1 MSCCFQAPRQWC
13 WCFRPPILRYPVIIF
28 FFSPHPPTQN
38 RETYSMLNEQ
48 KGENLILMVSVWASA
63 PHFFCVFLYTC
74 LLFCF
79 VLFFFFRW
87 NNWNWNFSKTP
98 LYSLWRFSSA
108 HKKMK
113 NTMIYWLQ
121 GQWGGVRARY
131 CAPVHSWAV
140 KWSRYTKWKMT
151 ADRLF
156 TSRHQASFKM
166 GLIASPCSWSWFKVL
181 TSISWCPVCCRDMFY
196 KDLSTAT
203 GSAATLSAVREI
215 MYKEKLFSIRPA
227 AYPLKSPT
235 GPLQSTPHPPAQR
248 AGLVPLVARGIVTGL
263 TNWTTSMTVYLN
275 QKPLFPG

>member
-1 MSCCFQAPRQWC
+1 
-13 WCFRPPILRYPVIIF
+13 
-28 FFSPHPPTQN
+28 
-38 RETYSMLNEQ
+38 
-48 KGENLILMVSVWASA
+48 
-63 PHFFCVFLYTC
+63 
-74 LLFCF
+74 
-79 VLFFFFRW
+79 
-87 NNWNWNFSKTP
+87 
-98 LYSLWRFSSA
+98 
-108 HKKMK
+108 
-113 NTMIYWLQ
+113 MIYWPQ

-131 CAPVHSWAV
+131 CAPVHSYAV
-140 KWSRYTKWKMT
+140 KWSRNTKWKMT
-151 ADRLF
+151 VDRLF